1 MLVRGA
7 SKLAIILGVSP
18 LIIGLTV
25 VAFGTSSPE
34 LAVSLQAVFTDQPAV
49 TVGNIIGS
57 NIFNILVILGA
68 SALVLPLAVAQ
79 RLVRLD
85 VLLMV
90 VLSLIVLLLSRNGEV
105 GRLEGLFLT
114 AGLVVYIGF
123 TIFESRQD
131 SDAVKAEYAEEF
143 SGGNGGIG
151 DHPAFNF
158 GLVGIGLALL
168 ALGAR
173 WLVDGATEIALALG
187 LSDLIIGLTVVAVGT
202 SLPEVATSIVA
213 ALKGERDIAVGNA
226 VGSNIFNIL
235 TVLGVASLVSP
246 TAIEVPTSAIR
257 FDLPV
262 MLVVAVASLPIF
274 FKGIVTRLEA
284 GLFLGYYAA
293 YLAYTIL
300 VASQH
305 DALGTFS
312 TVMLAFVVPLTVLT
326 LITIFYLEMRSRQ
339 ASSP

>member
-1 MLVRGA
+1 M
-7 SKLAIILGVSP
+7 
-18 LIIGLTV
+18 
-25 VAFGTSSPE
+25 
-34 LAVSLQAVFTDQPAV
+34 
-49 TVGNIIGS
+49 
-57 NIFNILVILGA
+57 ILGA

-79 RLVRLD
+79 RLVRID

-90 VLSLIVLLLSRNGEV
+90 VLSLIVLLLSLNGEV

-114 AGLVVYIGF
+114 AGLVGYIGF

-143 SGGNGGIG
+143 GGETVALAIIQRSIL
-151 DHPAFNF
+151 DWLESAWRCWLWAPA
-158 GLVGIGLALL
+158 GWWME
-168 ALGAR
+168 R
-173 WLVDGATEIALALG
+173 QKSPLALG

-213 ALKGERDIAVGNA
+213 ALKGESDIAVGNA

-235 TVLGVASLVSP
+235 AVLGVASLVSP

-300 VASQH
+300 VAS
-305 DALGTFS
+305 AARRLGY
-312 TVMLAFVVPLTVLT
+312 
-326 LITIFYLEMRSRQ
+326 I
-339 ASSP
+339 